1 MLEGKRRET
10 TRGERSEE
18 HSRRVLGYDRLL
30 EEIGEYAQSAGGR
43 RRVLALRPRY
53 VLGEIQE
60 RRGLYEDL
68 MKLGESAFG
77 LPSLG
82 GEELTA
88 VLLRVQPADA
98 LLDGLE
104 LRLCLSQLQ
113 TVWELERFLQ
123 GSPVQGL
130 ASLQAHTR
138 ELDPCNPLREA
149 LLRSL
154 DQEGSLLDR
163 ASTRLWELRRSRAVT
178 ERRLQR
184 TLEELIHDA
193 SLDGVLRERFVTQR
207 NGRYVVPVRRD
218 APSRMPGLVHD
229 VSSSGQTLFVEPA
242 STLSLGNE
250 LSTLLAE
257 EREECRRIL
266 AELSAGV
273 RNHLSALQRNG
284 EILEELD
291 AASAVARWAGD
302 YSCLLPA
309 FGGYLRLEYARHPLL
324 ESQFRREGAGRK
336 VVPLNL
342 QLPKGTTTLAI
353 TGSNTGGKTV
363 TLKTIGLLAMAA
375 QSGLPVPAGENSLFP
390 VCQRILADIGDEQ
403 SLTEN
408 LSTFSGHLA
417 QIGRILR
424 ESGEPGESLVLLD
437 ELGSGTDPAEG
448 AAIACAILRELARRR
463 GLTVVTTH
471 LGDVKNFVHATS
483 GMLNGAVRF
492 DMASLQ
498 PEYVLELGHP
508 GASHALAIARRLG
521 IPPHVLKSAEGFLS
535 GEERH
540 WEEVLSRLEEERRE
554 ASRERG
560 LAKTARQEAE
570 AARQENLRLQAELR
584 DTRKQRLHASM
595 QEAQA
600 LLDNARR
607 QVENLLRELRE
618 SGGQKKGEDAPAQA
632 AAKAREWIAR
642 RQEEL
647 EKGLRQ
653 TAQKP
658 PTPNLPRKEWTVG
671 RRIWV
676 ERLGAHGKILRVDEK
691 RGMLEVDVNGLPF
704 QMKCP
709 EVFPE
714 QSPEPP
720 RQEARQVVVRA
731 PLFQGQTSHEL
742 LLVGMRVDEALSRLE
757 RYLNQCLLAHLQEVR
772 IVHGF
777 GTGRLREAIH
787 QFLRRQSYVQSFQLG
802 TNPMEG
808 GGGVTFVRLAPP
820 EGTPPSP
827 RQ

>member
-1 MLEGKRRET
+1 MSEVKRREKG
-10 TRGERSEE
+10 GERSEE

-53 VLGEIQE
+53 ALGEIQE

-82 GEELTA
+82 VEELTA
-88 VLLRVQPADA
+88 VLLRVQPSDA
-98 LLDGLE
+98 LLDGME

-138 ELDPCNPLREA
+138 ELAPCHPLREA
-149 LLRSL
+149 LSRSL
-154 DQEGSLLDR
+154 DQDGSLLDR
-163 ASTRLWELRRSRAVT
+163 ASERLWELRRNRAVT

-184 TLEELIHDA
+184 TLEELIHDT

-229 VSSSGQTLFVEPA
+229 VSSSGQTLFVEP
-242 STLSLGNE
+242 SCTLSLGNE

-266 AELSAGV
+266 AELSQGV
-273 RNHLSALQRNG
+273 RQNLAALQRNG

-291 AASAVARWAGD
+291 AAAAVARWAGE

-403 SLTEN
+403 SLSEN

-424 ESGEPGESLVLLD
+424 ESGEPGESMVLLD

-448 AAIACAILRELARRR
+448 AAIACAILRELSCRR

-471 LGDVKNFVHATS
+471 LGDVKNFVHATP

-521 IPPHVLKSAEGFLS
+521 IPAHVLKSAEGFLS

-540 WEEVLSRLEEERRE
+540 WEEVLSRLEEERRM
-554 ASRERG
+554 ASQERG
-560 LAKTARQEAE
+560 LAKAARQEAE

-584 DTRKQRLHASM
+584 NTRKQRLHDSM
-595 QEAQA
+595 QEAQS

-618 SGGQKKGEDAPAQA
+618 SGARKGDDAPAEA

-658 PTPNLPRKEWTVG
+658 ATPRLPRKEWTVG

-720 RQEARQVVVRA
+720 RPEGSQVVVRA

-742 LLVGMRVDEALSRLE
+742 LLVGMRVDDALMRME
-757 RYLNQCLLAHLQEVR
+757 RYLNQCLLARLQEVR

-777 GTGRLREAIH
+777 GTGRLREAVH

-820 EGTPPSP
+820 EGAP
-827 RQ
+827 R